1 MGFSAGGHL
10 AASASVLFTDSI
22 TRPDFS
28 VLIYPV
34 IDLAHHEGTR
44 KELVGDDNMLKEKY
58 SLQNQIGEDT
68 PRTFIALCQDD
79 KVVNPKSSLLYYNSL
94 LDKGIKAEM
103 YISRPAARMGI
114 PQRGNLR
121 TQGRSGRL
129 QEYIRRMSR
138 KIPRRGKEIICNTY
152 YFDYFGKITYES

>member
-10 AASASVLFTDSI
+10 AATASVFFTDNI

-34 IDLAHHEGTR
+34 IDLTHHNGTR
-44 KELVGDDNMLKEKY
+44 KELVGESETLKEKY
-58 SLQNQIGEDT
+58 SLQNQVGANT

-79 KVVNPKSSLLYYNSL
+79 NVVNPKSSLMYYNSL

-103 YISRPAARMGI
+103 YIFPTGGHGWGFLNEELA
-114 PQRGNLR
+114 
-121 TQGRSGRL
+121 GRKDGLAGYRN
-129 QEYIRRMSR
+129 I
-138 KIPRRGKEIICNTY
+138 
-152 YFDYFGKITYES
+152 FGECLEKFLTDVKK